1 MWEDAI
7 KMWEHAMKM
16 WEHAIKMW
24 EYAMK
29 WRLHGFTDAESS
41 EGGIP
46 KTRNKRKRSD
56 LICRH
61 PSDE

>member
-7 KMWEHAMKM
+7 KMWEHA
-16 WEHAIKMW
+16 I
-24 EYAMK
+24 K

-46 KTRNKRKRSD
+46 KTRNKRKRLKKNCGGLLRMSV
-56 LICRH
+56 
-61 PSDE
+61 S